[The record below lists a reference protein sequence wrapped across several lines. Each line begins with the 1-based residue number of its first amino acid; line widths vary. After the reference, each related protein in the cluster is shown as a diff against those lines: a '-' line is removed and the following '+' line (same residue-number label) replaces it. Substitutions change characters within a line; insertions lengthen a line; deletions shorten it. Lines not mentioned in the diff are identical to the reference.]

1 MIIAEKKRKFL
12 SLLRQE
18 GPFNVVDFHL
28 DADED
33 LYWITLQLP
42 EPYESFEAQNILFA
56 LDFENVNFKEKTI
69 RFVINEE
76 DFIALL
82 GHVLPQAKLPNDKLT
97 N

>member
-1 MIIAEKKRKFL
+1 MITAEKKRKFL
-12 SLLRQE
+12 SLLRKE

-33 LYWITLQLP
+33 LYWVTLQLP

-56 LDFENVNFKEKTI
+56 LDFESVNFKEKTI

>member
-1 MIIAEKKRKFL
+1 MITAEQKRKFF
-12 SLLRQE
+12 SLLRKE

-28 DADED
+28 DTDED
-33 LYWITLQLP
+33 LYWVTLQLP
-42 EPYESFEAQNILFA
+42 EPYESFETQNILFA
-56 LDFENVNFKEKTI
+56 LDFESVNFKEKTI

>member
-1 MIIAEKKRKFL
+1 MITAEKKKFL
-12 SLLRQE
+12 SLLRKE

-56 LDFENVNFKEKTI
+56 LDFESVNFKEKTI

>member
-1 MIIAEKKRKFL
+1 MITAEKKKFL
-12 SLLRQE
+12 SLLRKE

-28 DADED
+28 DED

-56 LDFENVNFKEKTI
+56 LDFESVNFKEKTI

>member
-1 MIIAEKKRKFL
+1 MIIAEKKREFL

-69 RFVINEE
+69 RFVINE
-76 DFIALL
+76 
-82 GHVLPQAKLPNDKLT
+82 
-97 N
+97 